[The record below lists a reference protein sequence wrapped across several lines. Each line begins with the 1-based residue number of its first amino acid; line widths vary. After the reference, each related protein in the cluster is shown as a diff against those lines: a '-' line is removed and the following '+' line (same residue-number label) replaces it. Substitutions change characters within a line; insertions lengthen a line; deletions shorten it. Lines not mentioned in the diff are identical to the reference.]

1 VRNVFIGMSR
11 RHLGMLVALSAIWG
25 ASFMF
30 IKVALRDLDPIAVVW
45 LRITLAAVVLV
56 PAALAVLGRPALLEL
71 LRRSRHLAVMAVFN
85 SALPFL
91 LLSWAETRI
100 DSGLAALL
108 QAAAPLFTA
117 LILVR
122 VGSDRVTGLRLLGV
136 VVGFVGVALLVGV
149 DGVRVDVIAALAV
162 VFTGFCYAASGV
174 YGGLHLRGVHP
185 LVIGSGSMVI
195 ASLVTA
201 PFALFSLP
209 ESVPGWK
216 EVGSI
221 LTLGLV
227 GTGIAYMLFF
237 AILTGAGASRS
248 ILVTYL
254 VPAAALAYGAVLLG
268 EPVTAT
274 AVAGLALILTG
285 VALGTRRV
293 PSPA

>member
-1 VRNVFIGMSR
+1 
-11 RHLGMLVALSAIWG
+11 MLVALSAIWG

-56 PAALAVLGRPALLEL
+56 PAALAVLGRPALVEL

-149 DGVRVDVIAALAV
+149 DGMRVDVIAALAV

>member
-1 VRNVFIGMSR
+1 MTR
-11 RHLGMLVALSAIWG
+11 RHLGMLVVLAAIWG

-56 PAALAVLGRPALLEL
+56 PAALTVLGRRALSEL
-71 LRRSRHLAVMAVFN
+71 GPRWRDLAVMAVFN

-91 LLSWAETRI
+91 MLSWAETRI

-117 LILVR
+117 LILIR
-122 VGSDRVTGLRLLGV
+122 VGSDRVTGSRLLGV
-136 VVGFVGVALLVGV
+136 LVGFVGVSLLVGV
-149 DGVRVDVIAALAV
+149 DGARVDVIAALAV

-185 LVIGSGSMVI
+185 LVIGAASMVI

-216 EVGSI
+216 ETGSI
-221 LTLGLV
+221 LALGLV

-237 AILTGAGASRS
+237 AILIGAGASRS

-254 VPAAALAYGAVLLG
+254 VPAAALAYGALLLD

-274 AVAGLALILTG
+274 AVAGLALILAG

>member
-1 VRNVFIGMSR
+1 MSR
-11 RHLGMLVALSAIWG
+11 RHLGMLVVLAAIWG

-30 IKVALRDLDPIAVVW
+30 IKVALRDLAPIAVVW
-45 LRITLAAVVLV
+45 LRLALAAVVLV
-56 PAALAVLGRPALLEL
+56 PAALVVLRRPAIAEI
-71 LRRSRHLAVMAVFN
+71 RRTWPHLAVMAVFN

-91 LLSWAETRI
+91 MLSWAETRI

-122 VGSDRVTGLRLLGV
+122 VGSDRVTGFRLLGV
-136 VVGFVGVALLVGV
+136 LVGFVGVALLVGV
-149 DGVRVDVIAALAV
+149 DGARADAVAALAV

-185 LVIGSGSMVI
+185 LVIGAGSMVI

-209 ESVPGWK
+209 DSVPGWK
-216 EVGSI
+216 ETGSI
-221 LTLGLV
+221 LALGLL
-227 GTGIAYMLFF
+227 GTGVAYMLFF

-254 VPAAALAYGAVLLG
+254 VPATALAYGAILLG
-268 EPVTAT
+268 EPVTAS
-274 AVAGLALILTG
+274 AVAGLGLILAG
-285 VALGTRRV
+285 VALGARRV